1 MANAGPARPRAE
13 LGATT
18 KPARSANKPRRNVNG
33 EGSIRQRSDGR
44 WEGRAYVVTPDGREV
59 RRSVYGHSWGEVHS
73 ALTRL
78 QADRLIGRRVTSS
91 SDTVEIYLNHWLHD
105 VARNRVRD
113 TTFDSYEYL
122 IRVYLIPTFGRYR
135 LGAIQSSDV
144 RRGLQRLKS
153 TCQCCAQ
160 GRDRTRLVQARKEE
174 ARRAGRRPRKNARR
188 IDGARCCAL
197 SPPQCCRAVLSDGT
211 IRAVHRLFRTVLQ
224 DAVSE
229 DGILGENVARNL
241 RLNYRYRPK
250 FEPWSTDEA
259 RLFLRSVRTH
269 RLGALFTAALLLG
282 LRRGEALGLAWRDV
296 DLDQGVL
303 QVRQALQRAGGQ
315 LRLGPVKSDGSAR
328 FVAIPAP
335 CVTALRDRRDS
346 QSEERWRSGP
356 RWTETGLVFTT
367 LHGAPIQPANV
378 NKLFGTLCDQAGV
391 RRIRFHDLRHSCAT
405 LLYELGVP
413 IENIQDILGHSSPV
427 ITKVLYVGARRRCN
441 GRGQTF
447 G

>member
-1 MANAGPARPRAE
+1 M
-13 LGATT
+13 
-18 KPARSANKPRRNVNG
+18 NG

-78 QADRLIGRRVTSS
+78 QADRLIGRRVTSN
-91 SDTVEIYLNHWLHD
+91 SDTVEVYLNHWLHD

-135 LGAIQSSDV
+135 LGALQSSDV
-144 RRGLQRLKS
+144 RRGLQRLKA

-160 GRDRTRLVQARKEE
+160 GRDRTRLVHARKEE

-188 IDGARCCAL
+188 IEGARCCAL

-224 DAVSE
+224 DAVSV

-250 FEPWSTDEA
+250 FEPWSSDEA
-259 RLFLRSVRTH
+259 RSFLRSVRTH

-346 QSEERWRSGP
+346 SIRRTVELRTSVDRDRARVYDTAWRPNPASQCQQALRDTLRSSGRSPDPFP
-356 RWTETGLVFTT
+356 RLEAL
-367 LHGAPIQPANV
+367 LRNLA
-378 NKLFGTLCDQAGV
+378 V
-391 RRIRFHDLRHSCAT
+391 RVGSADREHPRHSWP
-405 LLYELGVP
+405 LLT
-413 IENIQDILGHSSPV
+413 GH
-427 ITKVLYVGARRRCN
+427 N
-441 GRGQTF
+441 
-447 G
+447 